1 MRRNFGSEKIG
12 RQVGQKIGMAVAAVI
27 PVLAPVGMAVGSFV
41 GATVGRIGDSM
52 IGKAVTKAAKKLA
65 EATKPVLKRAWEG
78 IKSVGGSIMNGIHF
92 FLRKG
97 HGRIILIC
105 RGWMSAQPHKS
116 AFVEAI

>member
-1 MRRNFGSEKIG
+1 
-12 RQVGQKIGMAVAAVI
+12 MAVAAVI

-78 IKSVGGSIMNGIHF
+78 IKSVGGSIMNGIKNLF
-92 FLRKG
+92 SIF
-97 HGRIILIC
+97 
-105 RGWMSAQPHKS
+105 
-116 AFVEAI
+116 E